1 MYRRRKAKIAAG
13 KGIDWGL
20 AFGLVRSKRHG
31 IGLWHWGDFG
41 VFQNFA
47 VHFPDENRSLVSLTN
62 GARGQRFNRA
72 VVNLLLGEDLACFK
86 WLRVQI

>member
-47 VHFPDENRSLVSLTN
+47 VHFPDENRALVSLTN

-72 VVNLLLGEDLACFK
+72 VVKLLLGEDLDCFK
-86 WLRVQI
+86 WLRV